1 MSDDRVGIY
10 FILLGM
16 LGQSRIMES
25 GGKKITLVR
34 RSSLKN
40 PHSEVK
46 SIRLD
51 VDGALPA
58 GSTE

>member
-1 MSDDRVGIY
+1 
-10 FILLGM
+10 M

-25 GGKKITLVR
+25 GGKKNNPCSKIR
-34 RSSLKN
+34 PSLKN
-40 PHSEVK
+40 PHTEVK

>member
-1 MSDDRVGIY
+1 MDVRTIPELWRVGVI
-10 FILLGM
+10 
-16 LGQSRIMES
+16 
-25 GGKKITLVR
+25 KITIVQ
-34 RSSLKN
+34 KWN
-40 PHSEVK
+40 PIKKLPHTEVK